1 MKKLVLV
8 PLLSFW
14 LTGCLTAPKGTEAG
28 SVSASLSAAGSV
40 QSVSAKKPVSADQ
53 VTEQNAGE
61 MAIALQ
67 VELDEAQGGTLGAP
81 LESAPAKPNRP
92 VAVIGSSIFH

>member
-1 MKKLVLV
+1 MKKLLVV

-28 SVSASLSAAGSV
+28 SVSANLSAAAGVQTISV
-40 QSVSAKKPVSADQ
+40 KKPVSVDQ

-61 MAIALQ
+61 MAMALQ
-67 VELDEAQGGTLGAP
+67 VELDEAQGGTLASP
-81 LESAPAKPNRP
+81 LDSGKAKK
-92 VAVIGSSIFH
+92 